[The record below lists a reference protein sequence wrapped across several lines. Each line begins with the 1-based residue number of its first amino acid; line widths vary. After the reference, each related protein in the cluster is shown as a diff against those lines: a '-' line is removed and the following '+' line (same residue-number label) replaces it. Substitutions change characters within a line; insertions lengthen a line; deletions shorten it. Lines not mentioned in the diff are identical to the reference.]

1 MRIFRRHINKVSE
14 ETIHSSIE
22 DRTINIL
29 IRFGSGFPSVV
40 TQGAID
46 IPNTPCISTSCN
58 YCTSGRRLSIDPV
71 RVVDSWVNTI
81 QDLGCIPSLYDQDT
95 LQIPGRIVHEV
106 LQFLKWNTKSYRD
119 CQPTLMFLILLKTLA
134 RVPFIGEDG
143 EIQCCS
149 VTHSIQMELFQR
161 MQEFEVDKILQLE
174 KGKGY
179 PVCVVYI
186 RLLLSVA
193 FDDARVLDLNT
204 HNMKVGID
212 TTALKNITGKLLN
225 IFSSVYPSNVLCQLE
240 EVERLRRQEK
250 KSINQ
255 LRLLL
260 KDIYSMAWTKLILFS
275 QKNFF
280 FFLFRIPGVQ
290 IDTVPLYIDNNS
302 ALKLTK
308 NPEFHSRSKHI
319 DVKHHFIHEK
329 VEEGVIDTKRV
340 ATKDNLADIFT
351 KALAGPTH
359 NEQVDRLNM
368 LSGGAGMT
376 EKPDTDQSGTRPA
389 RKTVQT
395 TLRKRQEGRVRM
407 NHAMGFF

>member
-1 MRIFRRHINKVSE
+1 MTDATFSLP
-14 ETIHSSIE
+14 ETSAE
-22 DRTINIL
+22 KTACMT
-29 IRFGSGFPSVV
+29 G
-40 TQGAID
+40 
-46 IPNTPCISTSCN
+46 IPCKF
-58 YCTSGRRLSIDPV
+58 
-71 RVVDSWVNTI
+71 
-81 QDLGCIPSLYDQDT
+81 LG
-95 LQIPGRIVHEV
+95 GIVHEV
-106 LQFLKWNTKSYRD
+106 LQFLKWDTKSYRD

-179 PVCVVYI
+179 PV
-186 RLLLSVA
+186 
-193 FDDARVLDLNT
+193 
-204 HNMKVGID
+204 
-212 TTALKNITGKLLN
+212 
-225 IFSSVYPSNVLCQLE
+225 
-240 EVERLRRQEK
+240 
-250 KSINQ
+250 
-255 LRLLL
+255 
-260 KDIYSMAWTKLILFS
+260 
-275 QKNFF
+275 
-280 FFLFRIPGVQ
+280 
-290 IDTVPLYIDNNS
+290 
-302 ALKLTK
+302 
-308 NPEFHSRSKHI
+308 RSKHI

-368 LSGGAGMT
+368 LSGGA
-376 EKPDTDQSGTRPA
+376 A